1 MTVVGGAAWWVTPGR
16 WGESVWPQL
25 QGSRTRYWF
34 FSPFFEVWWK
44 VQSFEAQLKCSHR
57 SLFKYLYP
65 IILSTKMSGRV
76 KYQVNKWSIAGVLV
90 CMYYT
95 STKVSLNRLPK
106 WLPVTCP
113 LRTQFTAAVRTCGT
127 HHYSL
132 GQHRPVPAW
141 LFLLICLFIY
151 CLSIFFFN
159 GEDMWSSGADSR
171 YTYIDIDALLLTI
184 HERISP
190 SPRQGFTHST
200 TITSRTMSNGF
211 TDSSKY
217 VIVTQDHILTITKDA
232 PPSKKNHTARTSTRR
247 CSSFHSPPHDWIFLS
262 EMKQQDVLPLACS
275 GRIKKGC

>member
-151 CLSIFFFN
+151 CLSIFFLMVKTCDLQ
-159 GEDMWSSGADSR
+159 EQTADTLTLILTRCSWR
-171 YTYIDIDALLLTI
+171 YMNEYLHHHDKALPI
-184 HERISP
+184 QPP
-190 SPRQGFTHST
+190 SPP
-200 TITSRTMSNGF
+200 
-211 TDSSKY
+211 
-217 VIVTQDHILTITKDA
+217 VPWVTVSLTVV
-232 PPSKKNHTARTSTRR
+232 S
-247 CSSFHSPPHDWIFLS
+247 
-262 EMKQQDVLPLACS
+262 M
-275 GRIKKGC
+275 